1 MLGRMAPIMDEASWS
16 ACLLE
21 LTATCSWVSW
31 VITLS
36 AMSVMSEETMS
47 TYSEASVSTLLA

>member
-1 MLGRMAPIMDEASWS
+1 MMEEASCS

-21 LTATCSWVSW
+21 LTAICSWVSW

-36 AMSVMSEETMS
+36 AIYVMSEEMPS
-47 TYSEASVSTLLA
+47 TLAVASVSTLLA